1 MTTQQT
7 TGALIAILTNN
18 PEIQEKIH
26 REIDSVIGN
35 NEPRLDDRHRM
46 HYTSAVQRKIFIQ
59 NYFKAVVVT
68 NRFYFPNILKF
79 TNHTVELN
87 LLP

>member
-7 TGALIAILTNN
+7 TRALIAILTNN

-35 NEPRLDDRHRM
+35 DEPRLEDRHRM

-59 NYFKAVVVT
+59 NYFKAVVV
-68 NRFYFPNILKF
+68 FYAYIIKLIDSISQMS
-79 TNHTVELN
+79 
-87 LLP
+87 